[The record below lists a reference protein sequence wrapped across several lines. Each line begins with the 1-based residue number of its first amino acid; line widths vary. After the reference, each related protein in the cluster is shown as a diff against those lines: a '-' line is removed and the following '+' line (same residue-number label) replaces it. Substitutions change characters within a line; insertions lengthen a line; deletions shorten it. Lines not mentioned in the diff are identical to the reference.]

1 MTDGVVKW
9 FSRSKGYGFIAPSDG
24 SSDVFVHQSNI
35 AGEGE
40 FKWLN
45 EGDKVTF
52 EPAEGQKGMEAKN
65 VVVTEKAPPGQQ
77 SSRPPRSDHGGG
89 GGRGGYGGG
98 SRGGYGGESRG
109 GFGGSRGGYG
119 GGGGSRGGYGGGGG
133 NRDKDRSSG
142 RKSH

>member
-9 FSRSKGYGFIAPSDG
+9 FSRSKGYGFIAPSDR

-40 FKWLN
+40 FKSLN

-65 VVVTEKAPPGQQ
+65 VVVTGKSTSWTTKF
-77 SSRPPRSDHGGG
+77 SSPTQ
-89 GGRGGYGGG
+89 
-98 SRGGYGGESRG
+98 
-109 GFGGSRGGYG
+109 
-119 GGGGSRGGYGGGGG
+119 
-133 NRDKDRSSG
+133 
-142 RKSH
+142 